1 MKIVRIQ
8 SWDSTNRFAGSL
20 VPNRILTKNF
30 CPEFGYPN
38 LFDYQIM
45 PKQPVSPP
53 PPSSPPAGLSWYP

>member
-8 SWDSTNRFAGSL
+8 SWDSTNRFAGNL

-53 PPSSPPAGLSWYP
+53 PSSPPAGLSWYP